1 MKPTFH
7 RRSRFRGFAFL
18 GILIHLAGTGAGL
31 TAGYVALRGHFEWS
45 GAQSDLKEA
54 GYSLDPFQ
62 FQPPDVAAEGNFG
75 ATPVLKDIL
84 MRLENRTPEVAAR
97 IARLQK
103 LNVTSIPERV
113 DPKSSPLELLPGT
126 PADWQLWRVWLRKK
140 PGFKMPAAEEEKDDA
155 RAVYAALRSVD
166 EPFVLELIEAAKARR
181 AAQFTPGFRARVEE
195 AIKAGE
201 TMIDPA
207 TQVKLPVTAYR
218 FLSVRAEAALA
229 CGDADGFSRL
239 LPVLLTMQEMFGEEK
254 TVLGFLVSSSMRR
267 DLCELVRRNI
277 AEHRLTADALRA
289 IQEYLSA
296 VDVDR
301 EWVEARFS
309 ELIWFNRM
317 VNTVMLK
324 GEGSPMRMMPKGSGG
339 LLLIGMV
346 DGSKAAAVRS
356 FLDEA
361 KLVKTADWPTR
372 LAEDKRRRDGPE
384 PNMLERWRT
393 MLADG
398 YAAYSS
404 LRPGMLLN
412 EMKRRLC
419 IVACALERHRLAG
432 GKPPEK
438 LSDLPPALLPAV
450 PLDVDGQPLRYRLV
464 DGEQV
469 FWSIGR
475 NLKDDWQ
482 GSRPA
487 DELPKEEIDFPDW
500 QWRLPK

>member
-1 MKPTFH
+1 MKPTLF

-31 TAGYVALRGHFEWS
+31 TAGYVALRGHLEWS
-45 GAQSDLKEA
+45 GARSDLKEA
-54 GYSLDPFQ
+54 GYSLDAFQ
-62 FQPPDVAAEGNFG
+62 FQPPDAPAEGNFG
-75 ATPVLKDIL
+75 ATPALKDIL
-84 MRLENRTPEVAAR
+84 MRLESRTREVTAR
-97 IARLQK
+97 IERLQK
-103 LNVTSIPERV
+103 LNVTSTPPRV

-126 PADWQLWRVWLRKK
+126 PADWQLWRAWLRKK
-140 PGFKMPAAEEEKDDA
+140 PGFKMPAGEEDDA

-166 EPFVLELIEAAKARR
+166 EPFVLELVEAAKSRK
-181 AAQFTPGFRARVEE
+181 AAQFTPVFRARVEE
-195 AIKAGE
+195 SIKAGDAI
-201 TMIDPA
+201 IDPT
-207 TQVKLPVTAYR
+207 TQVKLPVVAYR
-218 FLSVRAEAALA
+218 FLSLRAEAALA
-229 CGDADGFSRL
+229 CGDAGEFSRL
-239 LPVLLTMQEMFGEEK
+239 LPVLLAMQEMFGKEK

-267 DLCELVRRNI
+267 DLCELVRRNF

-289 IQEYLSA
+289 IQDYFSA

-317 VNTVMLK
+317 VDTVMLK
-324 GEGSPMRMMPKGSGG
+324 GEGSAMRMMPKGSGG

-361 KLVKTADWPTR
+361 KLVKTADWSAR
-372 LAEDKRRRDGPE
+372 LAEDKRRRDEPE

-393 MLADG
+393 TLADG
-398 YAAYSS
+398 YSAYSA
-404 LRPGMLLN
+404 LRASMLLN

-432 GKPPEK
+432 GKPPDK
-438 LSDLPPALLPAV
+438 LSDLPPALLPSV
-450 PLDVDGQPLRYRLV
+450 PLDVNGQPLRYRLV
-464 DGEQV
+464 NGDQV

-475 NLKDDWQ
+475 NLKDDWK
-482 GSRPA
+482 GNPPD
-487 DELPKEEIDFPDW
+487 DELPKEEIEYADW